1 MSAGTPKRL
10 KVDNTETIH
19 QIQKYQILP
28 IPDRGINQETA
39 EKYGIRTKVSA
50 EDGMT
55 HLAHYFPC
63 FDDKAKV
70 IGYKKRDLLRS
81 KKDSFSSV
89 GEVSDRAFP
98 FGYSTLGKDKWKLVI
113 CEGEYDAAFTH
124 RAIDAYN
131 KKRGQEDKG
140 VHVISVPTGAPNAA
154 SYLMAKT
161 ELLRQY
167 KDIVLVFD
175 SDEAGLEAVNDISLA
190 LSDLPIKYVKL
201 PLKDPCEMFQ
211 AKRHAELVQDILF
224 NALEYKPET
233 LVTVE
238 ATQEEFEE
246 VCTPLPRGQYI
257 DFLPNLSDC
266 LKGLRGNEMSV
277 LLAPTKCGKAQL
289 NSDILPTPYGYK
301 KVGEIKVGDLLFG
314 QNGHPTKV
322 LEVFPQGVTNNFKIT
337 FSDNTT
343 AMCCENHLWN
353 VKTADDRKRNKPYRT
368 MSVKEILKRDNLWR
382 SNGPDKRKGLNY
394 SIPLCKAVEYSHKDL
409 LVDPYTLGFLLGD
422 GYLSPLTTFNANVS
436 PLDGPYYFSVLEGLS
451 SITKNKGIHTL
462 YFNSTIRDDV
472 EHLGLRGKL
481 SGDKF
486 VPGEYLLGS
495 VKQRKDLLAGLL
507 DTDGTVEVS
516 NGNKVTKFSST
527 SEALCQAVIELV
539 QSLGGIASLS
549 LDSRDKYKSG
559 FCGVVNIQT
568 PFNPFTLPRKK
579 EKWNSV
585 PNNFKSYKKIKSIEY
600 IGQEE
605 TTCFMVSAEDS
616 LYLCRNYIV
625 THNSSIARQ
634 MAFELGKENKVA
646 MFFLEESA
654 KTTKQHLIALYA
666 GVRPAAFMTDPTI
679 VPRDTVWE
687 ALNWMKE
694 SFIFHDA
701 SRTNEIVNTDDICKT
716 VKHCALLG
724 YKYIMFDHISF
735 VLSGDTD
742 GNERKKIDNL
752 LHTLSIIARNY
763 PVHIWAIAHVT
774 RNRSFSP
781 ERDPETKEIIYPYW
795 LPVKKED
802 GRGSGAFEQLAH
814 NIICLEPEI
823 LDEDHTKGNVRLVVR
838 ANRTWG
844 EERVCDVLTYD
855 TTKGVLS

>member
-39 EKYGIRTKVSA
+39 EKFGIRTKVSA

-81 KKDSFSSV
+81 KKDGFSSV
-89 GEVSDRAFP
+89 GEVSDRAYP
-98 FGYSTLGKDKWKLVI
+98 FGYSTLGKDKWKLII

-124 RAIDAYN
+124 RAIDVYN

-238 ATQEEFEE
+238 ATQEEFDE

-257 DFLPNLSDC
+257 NFLPNLSDC

-277 LLAPTKCGKAQL
+277 LLAPTKCGK
-289 NSDILPTPYGYK
+289 
-301 KVGEIKVGDLLFG
+301 
-314 QNGHPTKV
+314 
-322 LEVFPQGVTNNFKIT
+322 
-337 FSDNTT
+337 
-343 AMCCENHLWN
+343 
-353 VKTADDRKRNKPYRT
+353 
-368 MSVKEILKRDNLWR
+368 
-382 SNGPDKRKGLNY
+382 
-394 SIPLCKAVEYSHKDL
+394 
-409 LVDPYTLGFLLGD
+409 
-422 GYLSPLTTFNANVS
+422 
-436 PLDGPYYFSVLEGLS
+436 
-451 SITKNKGIHTL
+451 
-462 YFNSTIRDDV
+462 
-472 EHLGLRGKL
+472 
-481 SGDKF
+481 
-486 VPGEYLLGS
+486 
-495 VKQRKDLLAGLL
+495 
-507 DTDGTVEVS
+507 
-516 NGNKVTKFSST
+516 
-527 SEALCQAVIELV
+527 
-539 QSLGGIASLS
+539 
-549 LDSRDKYKSG
+549 
-559 FCGVVNIQT
+559 
-568 PFNPFTLPRKK
+568 
-579 EKWNSV
+579 
-585 PNNFKSYKKIKSIEY
+585 
-600 IGQEE
+600 
-605 TTCFMVSAEDS
+605 
-616 LYLCRNYIV
+616 
-625 THNSSIARQ
+625 SSIARQ

-679 VPRDTVWE
+679 VPKDTVWE

-694 SFIFHDA
+694 NFIFHDA
-701 SRTNEIVNTDDICKT
+701 SKTNEIVNTDDICKT